1 MSSKNVCTR
10 PRRHLRGAAVAL
22 TSLPMLWP
30 VAPAAAVDW
39 DLPGPGDWFV
49 GGNWDPAGVPGPGDT
64 VDIDNGGT
72 ATIAAPGATSNDAN
86 IGLTLGNSGA
96 VIVGGAGSWTNSSII
111 LVGNAGTGALTID
124 TGGTVNSFST
134 RLGQTATGIGTL
146 TLDGAGTTLDSTGDL
161 LAGVAGQGTIDI
173 LNGATA
179 SGGIFWIG
187 LGASST
193 GIVNIDGAGSNWT
206 GVTLTYVG
214 EDGDGTLTITD
225 GGAASNSGGF
235 IAFGAGSTGA
245 ATVDGANSLWT
256 NNGDLHVGRSGTGTL
271 DVTAGGT
278 VTSTNGRIGTFAA
291 GTGTAVID
299 GAGSAWTIAGDLTV
313 GQAGSGVLTLANGA
327 AVTVNGGA
335 GTVNIASNGG
345 SAGTLNIGAASGGA
359 AVAAGTLDAASLVF
373 GTGTGELVFNHTGL
387 GLVFG
392 AGISGAGAV
401 TVENG
406 VTVLTA
412 AADHTGGT
420 TISGGTL
427 QAGNGGTTGALS
439 GNLLNSGI
447 FTIDRS
453 NVYTWSGVMTGA
465 GDFNH
470 LGAGT
475 TTLTGNSIA
484 FAGATA
490 VDAGTLI
497 VNGQLGGMLS
507 VGAARLGG
515 TGTVGQT
522 ALGNGATIAPGN
534 SIGALNVAGDI
545 DFAAGATYEVEVD
558 DGGNTAGV
566 NNDWI
571 HATGAATIDGAAMVT
586 VLPENGTDDGSTYV
600 PGTIYTILTADGGVT
615 GTFGGVTDS
624 FAFLNSLLSY
634 DANNV
639 YLTLISSAAFQD
651 AARTPNQF
659 NTAGAAESLG
669 AGNPIHD
676 AILPMTEAD
685 ARAAFDALSGE
696 IHATGRLN
704 AFHVMRQ
711 IREAV
716 LARLRAVLP
725 GPADGAPPASGIAP
739 VGAGLWA
746 HVFGAWGS
754 ADGNG
759 NHAAVDRDW
768 AGFVGGVDRE
778 FGAASRAGLALGY
791 SRSGFDVDARAS
803 SGDSENFHIAGYA
816 GTKRGNLALNGVVAW
831 SHGSVDTERTA
842 TVGGLTNRLTAGYNA
857 QLFEA
862 AIDAGFDVATDFA
875 LLTPFAGFAV
885 VHAETDGFTE
895 RGGPAALTVAGAS
908 DTVGIATLGLRAR
921 RAMPGG
927 SLHGALAWRHAF
939 GDTDPAIDAAFATAP
954 ATRFTVHGVP
964 LAKNALALDLGLDR
978 ELAPGTS
985 VSFGYAGEYASGA
998 RDHGLKAELRI
1009 AF

>member
-1 MSSKNVCTR
+1 
-10 PRRHLRGAAVAL
+10 
-22 TSLPMLWP
+22 MLWP
-30 VAPAAAVDW
+30 AAPAAAADW
-39 DLPGPGDWFV
+39 DVPGPADWFV
-49 GGNWDPAGVPGPGDT
+49 GGNWDPVGVPGAGDT
-64 VDIDNGGT
+64 VNIDNAGT
-72 ATIAAPGATSNDAN
+72 ATIAAPGAVSNEAE
-86 IGLTLGNSGA
+86 IGLTVGNSGA
-96 VIVGGAGSWTNSSII
+96 VAVSGVGTWTNGSII
-111 LVGNAGTGALTID
+111 HIGNAGTGALTVD
-124 TGGTVNSFST
+124 AGATVNSFST
-134 RLGQTATGIGTL
+134 RLGQAATGIGTL
-146 TLDGAGTTLDSTGDL
+146 TVDGTGATLANTGDL
-161 LAGVAGQGTIDI
+161 IAGVFGHGTVDI
-173 LNGATA
+173 LDGGSA
-179 SGGIFWIG
+179 SGGIAYLG
-187 LGASST
+187 LVAGST
-193 GIVNIDGAGSNWT
+193 GTLNIDGAGSSWT
-206 GVTLTYVG
+206 GVNFIYVG
-214 EDGDGTLTITD
+214 EEGDGTLNITD
-225 GGAASNSGGF
+225 GGTAGNSSGF
-235 IAFGAGSTGA
+235 IAFGPGSTGA
-245 ATVDGANSLWT
+245 ATVDGAGSLWT

-271 DVTAGGT
+271 DVTAGGV
-278 VTSTNGRIGTFAA
+278 VTSSGGSIGTFAA
-291 GTGTAVID
+291 GAGTAVID
-299 GAGSAWTIAGDLTV
+299 GAGSAWTLGGNLAV
-313 GQAGSGVLTLANGA
+313 GQAGSGELTVADGA
-327 AVTVNGGA
+327 TVAVDGGA
-335 GTVNIASNGG
+335 GTVTVAGAGG
-345 SAGTLNIGAASGGA
+345 STGTLNIGAASGA
-359 AVAAGTLDAASLVF
+359 AAAAAGTLDAASIVF
-373 GTGTGELVFNHTGL
+373 GAGTGELVFNHTGL
-387 GLVFG
+387 GLAFG
-392 AGISGAGAV
+392 TGISGTGAV
-401 TVENG
+401 TVESG

-412 AADHTGGT
+412 SAGHTGGT

-439 GNLLNSGI
+439 GDLLNNGI
-447 FTIDRS
+447 FAIDRS
-453 NVYTWSGVMTGA
+453 NDQTYSGVMTGN

-475 TTLTGNSIA
+475 TTFTGNSIA
-484 FAGATA
+484 FAGSTS

-497 VNGQLGGMLS
+497 VNGQLGGALS
-507 VGAARLGG
+507 VGNARLGG
-515 TGTVGQT
+515 SGTVGQT

-534 SIGALNVAGDI
+534 SIGTLNVAGDI
-545 DFAAGATYEVEVD
+545 DFAAGSTYEVEVD

-571 HATGAATIDGAAMVT
+571 HATGAAAIDGAAMVT

-600 PGTIYTILTADGGVT
+600 PGTVYTILTADGGVT
-615 GTFGGVTDS
+615 GIFGGVTDS

-639 YLTLISSAAFQD
+639 YLMLISSAAFQD
-651 AARTPNQF
+651 AAQTPNQF

-725 GPADGAPPASGIAP
+725 GAADGAPPAGGIAP

-816 GTKRGNLALNGVVAW
+816 GTKLGNLALNGVVAW

-842 TVGGLTNRLTAGYNA
+842 TVGGLTNRLTAGYDA

-862 AIDAGFDVATDFA
+862 AIDAGFDVATDIA
-875 LLTPFAGFAV
+875 LLTPFAGLAV
-885 VHAETDGFTE
+885 VHARTDGFTE

-939 GDTDPAIDAAFATAP
+939 GDIDPAIDAAFATAP

-998 RDHGLKAELRI
+998 RDHALKAELRI